1 MQSRLVLS
9 FLLISTMLLC
19 SGCFGARE
27 TEDVAYVLT
36 IGFDKA
42 VDGQEIITYQI
53 AVPRGGGGEDSMG
66 GKGEEAGS
74 WITNTIAAS
83 NSSEARMLLK
93 TTMSRYPNI
102 SHISAIILG
111 EKVAREGIGD
121 LLSYF
126 MRNRDYRETI
136 LVAVVEGTAE
146 DYIRRNKPKLEK
158 NVAKYY
164 ETFFQDRE
172 SGYYIRSDLH
182 DFYTALKS
190 GGVSP
195 VAVYG
200 ANNAKHGE
208 NQPAAP
214 PSPRQGA
221 EPYLAG
227 GIPRAGTES
236 PTEFAGLAVFRG
248 DKMAGVL
255 DSEETR
261 AVNLLRGESVRA
273 YVGVVDP
280 LDPKYFVNMSVRLGA
295 KPKIKGELRDN
306 GPIFT
311 VNVFIEAE
319 IMGIPS
325 GINYE
330 RGENRVVL
338 EQQLSALFTEQMLR
352 MIEHTQQ
359 LGCDPVGFGMY
370 LRPKFADYNAV
381 KQADFAALYQ
391 ASEIHVNVNSKIR
404 RTGLDWQTT
413 QNAAKPG
420 EAE

>member
-1 MQSRLVLS
+1 MPCRLILS
-9 FLLISTMLLC
+9 LLLIGAMLLC

-27 TEDVAYVLT
+27 TEDVAYILT
-36 IGFDKA
+36 IGVDKD
-42 VDGQEIITYQI
+42 VDGQEIVTYQI

-66 GKGEEAGS
+66 GKGEEAGN
-74 WITNTIAAS
+74 WITNTITAP
-83 NSSEARMLLK
+83 NPSEARMLLK
-93 TTMSRYPNI
+93 STMSRYPNI

-111 EKVAREGIGD
+111 EQVAREGIGE

-126 MRNRDYRETI
+126 MRNRDFRETI
-136 LVAVVEGTAE
+136 LIVVVEGTAE

-164 ETFFQDRE
+164 ETFFQDVE
-172 SGYYIRSDLH
+172 SGYYVRADLH
-182 DFYTALKS
+182 DFYIALKS
-190 GGVSP
+190 GGISP
-195 VAVYG
+195 VAVYS
-200 ANNAKHGE
+200 ANNAKRGE

-214 PSPRQGA
+214 PSPQQGT
-221 EPYLAG
+221 ESYLAG
-227 GIPRAGTES
+227 GIPRAGTANT
-236 PTEFAGLAVFRG
+236 TEFFGLALFRG
-248 DKMAGVL
+248 DKMTGVL

-261 AVNLLRGESVRA
+261 AVNLLRGKGVRA

-280 LDPKYFVNMSVRLGA
+280 LDPKYFVNMAVRLGA

-306 GPIFT
+306 GPIFD

-330 RGENRVVL
+330 LGENRAVL
-338 EQQLSALFTEQMLR
+338 EQQLSALFTEQMTR

-381 KQADFAALYQ
+381 RQADFAALYQ
-391 ASEIHVNVNSKIR
+391 AAEIHVNVNSKIR

-413 QNAAKPG
+413 QNTAKTG